1 MTTATDT
8 SDRERYEETLRA
20 EQSFLI
26 ADSEQLSARLQAN
39 ERRLKE
45 IWKALIVKPIAKKES
60 EEV

>member
-1 MTTATDT
+1 MTTTT
-8 SDRERYEETLRA
+8 ESSDRERYEATLRA

-26 ADSEQLSARLQAN
+26 ADSERLSAQLQAN

-45 IWKALIVKPIAKKES
+45 IWKALIVKPIAKREQ

>member
-1 MTTATDT
+1 MTTATE
-8 SDRERYEETLRA
+8 SGDRERYEETLRA

-26 ADSEQLSARLQAN
+26 ADSERLTARLQAN